1 MSKTVHRIYIASFV
15 IICVFALVILGVNG
29 YNYYK
34 APVEE
39 RFFMQQ
45 NNLLKP
51 SGLIG
56 HGLGIFGSFFMII
69 GVATYMIRKRVKLFF
84 KFGYL
89 KYWLEFHIFLC
100 TLGPI
105 LILYHTAFKFGGIVV
120 VSFWSMVAVVLS
132 GVIGRYLYVQIPHT
146 IQGQM
151 IGMNELNSLSE
162 KLSQQLKEDFKIPGE
177 IFTKIEEIS
186 ATHRYKRVKFTKGLL
201 LMANDY
207 FGIKNVIRSLKH
219 ELKEAGVS
227 KSKRKEI
234 LHTAKNKLV
243 ISRRIGMLHTM
254 QKLFGYWHVVHLP
267 FALIMF
273 IIMVVH
279 ISVEIVFGYKWIF

>member
-1 MSKTVHRIYIASFV
+1 MSKTVHRIYIASFIIICAFTV
-15 IICVFALVILGVNG
+15 IILSVNG

-34 APVEE
+34 APIEQ

-56 HGLGIFGSFFMII
+56 HGLGIFGSFFMIV
-69 GVATYMIRKRVKLFF
+69 GVASYMIRKRIKALF

-132 GVIGRYLYVQIPHT
+132 GVIGRFLYVQIPHT

-162 KLSQQLKEDFKIPGE
+162 NLSHQLKNDFAIPEE
-177 IFTKIEEIS
+177 IFARIQEIS
-186 ATHRYKRVKFTKGLL
+186 STYRYKRVKFTTGLSL
-201 LMANDY
+201 IIKDY
-207 FGIKNVIRSLKH
+207 IGIKNVLRRLKH
-219 ELKEAGVS
+219 ELKVAGIS

-234 LHTAKNKLV
+234 LLTAKSKLV
-243 ISRRIGMLHTM
+243 VSRRIGMLQTM

-273 IIMVVH
+273 IIMVIH
-279 ISVEIVFGYKWIF
+279 IAVEIVFGYKWIF

>member
-1 MSKTVHRIYIASFV
+1 MSKTVHRIYIASFIIICAFTV
-15 IICVFALVILGVNG
+15 IILSVNG

-34 APVEE
+34 APIEQ

-56 HGLGIFGSFFMII
+56 HGLGIFGSFFMIV
-69 GVATYMIRKRVKLFF
+69 GVASYMIRKRVKALF

-132 GVIGRYLYVQIPHT
+132 GVIGRFLYVQIPHT

-162 KLSQQLKEDFKIPGE
+162 NLSHQLKDDFAIPEE
-177 IFTKIEEIS
+177 IFARIHEIS
-186 ATHRYKRVKFTKGLL
+186 STYRYKRVKFTTGLSL
-201 LMANDY
+201 IIKDY
-207 FGIKNVIRSLKH
+207 IGIKNVLRRLKH
-219 ELKEAGVS
+219 ELKVAGIS

-234 LHTAKNKLV
+234 LLTAKSKLV
-243 ISRRIGMLHTM
+243 VSRRIGMLQTM

-273 IIMVVH
+273 IIMVIH
-279 ISVEIVFGYKWIF
+279 IAVEIVFGYKWIF